1 MRAAAACLC
10 LCLCLLAPGAAAA
23 LEEGGDVLDETRA
36 QLESYDLEAWE
47 AAASGFSADM
57 QRLWGEKD
65 MRAWMLDYAAGEA
78 ELSPA
83 GAAGALKEGLRAA
96 LGKNAALLSLLFAAA
111 LLSGV
116 SALLFDGDAGL
127 KELLS
132 LILCAMTV
140 SAAAAYFLGLVQE
153 AQGALARVSAFSQ
166 SAIPVL
172 STMLA
177 ATGRVASAG
186 MMRPL
191 MAFLSGSVIGF
202 FEGVVLP
209 AITAAGLFSIVGSL
223 GAHEGLKG
231 FARLVKSFCK
241 WSVGL
246 LFTIYL
252 GTLSL
257 QGMSLSGADS
267 VGLRTIKYTLDKS
280 IPVIGGVVSGTL
292 DTVRGCAVLVK
303 NAAGAATLLLTLAYV
318 LEPCMQMLAASFAL
332 KLCAALCAPVSDGR
346 IVRMMEEIGSLCSYL
361 LAGVLAAALM
371 FMILSGMCMA
381 MGNG

>member
-1 MRAAAACLC
+1 
-10 LCLCLLAPGAAAA
+10 
-23 LEEGGDVLDETRA
+23 
-36 QLESYDLEAWE
+36 
-47 AAASGFSADM
+47 
-57 QRLWGEKD
+57 
-65 MRAWMLDYAAGEA
+65 
-78 ELSPA
+78 
-83 GAAGALKEGLRAA
+83 
-96 LGKNAALLSLLFAAA
+96 
-111 LLSGV
+111 
-116 SALLFDGDAGL
+116 
-127 KELLS
+127 
-132 LILCAMTV
+132 
-140 SAAAAYFLGLVQE
+140 
-153 AQGALARVSAFSQ
+153 
-166 SAIPVL
+166 
-172 STMLA
+172 
-177 ATGRVASAG
+177 VASAG

>member
-57 QRLWGEKD
+57 QRLWEEKD
-65 MRAWMLDYAAGEA
+65 MRTWMLDYAAGEA

-83 GAAGALKEGLRAA
+83 GAAGALKEGLLRA
-96 LGKNAALLSLLFAAA
+96 LGQNAALLSLLFAAA

-223 GAHEGLKG
+223 GTHEGLKG
-231 FARLVKSFCK
+231 FARLIKSFCK

>member
-23 LEEGGDVLDETRA
+23 LEEGGDVRKETRS
-36 QLESYDLEAWE
+36 QLEGYDLEAWE